1 MYAKTIVIGRLTR
14 DPEVKNFGESSVTR
28 FTVAVDEGYGD
39 KKKTHFYNCSAWNG
53 LGNNVQKFTKKGSL
67 VSVEGMMISSKK
79 ETTIYWELRADVVK
93 FLSSGNEAQ
102 AGTQRGNRQQQ
113 NQYQAS
119 GQSRNQYGNNQ
130 PAYNTQGSYSQS
142 MPMEDDFFAGTE
154 ISSDGLPF

>member
-1 MYAKTIVIGRLTR
+1 MYAKTVIIGRLTR

-53 LGNNVQKFTKKGSL
+53 LGTNVQKFTKKGSL
-67 VSVEGMMISSKK
+67 VSVDGMMISSKK
-79 ETTIYWELRADVVK
+79 DTTTYWELRADVVK

-102 AGTQRGNRQQQ
+102 AGAQQRGRQNQ
-113 NQYQAS
+113 NQY
-119 GQSRNQYGNNQ
+119 QSRNQYANNQQ
-130 PAYNTQGSYSQS
+130 PAYANQGAYNQS